1 VCVWGGGSLLLLRL
15 RLQPILGQMKQYPS
29 LKIALIPVE
38 ENQDGRESGDL
49 MPSLHNLS
57 TCMRLELCHVA
68 DSRVYLVSL
77 FSLGSR
83 TASVRGALYQDL
95 NENLNDILKIS
106 RHLQLLQY
114 LLPTYVVNLLT

>member
-1 VCVWGGGSLLLLRL
+1 MR
-15 RLQPILGQMKQYPS
+15 QYPS

-49 MPSLHNLS
+49 KPSLHNLS

-68 DSRVYLVSL
+68 DSLVMSL

-83 TASVRGALYQDL
+83 KASVRGALCQDL

-114 LLPTYVVNLLT
+114 LIPTHVVNLLT

>member
-1 VCVWGGGSLLLLRL
+1 MR
-15 RLQPILGQMKQYPS
+15 QYPS

-49 MPSLHNLS
+49 KPSLHNLS

-83 TASVRGALYQDL
+83 KASVRGALYQDL

-114 LLPTYVVNLLT
+114 LLPYLSC